1 MCYQITERYVACHCV
16 YYIHAINP
24 CPSFDRHQPG
34 QGIDK
39 RTIFVGHAC
48 SSHSASYGFVD
59 SAKEKEDAD
68 GGHVSDDDDGASIFS
83 QVSAPSTN
91 LTFPDDV
98 KQEASD
104 ILFQEL
110 LNEFSLRHLWPQIVR
125 ISQHKDGAIKTIA
138 RYLSRFS
145 RDLRAHAT
153 SRLNKNAA
161 RFVGMSR
168 QTVASRIV
176 ECHISELTPTNKRA
190 SVIETKGL
198 PLDGYVEEIEETE
211 DLDTDEKNIIYDN
224 IQQFIFE
231 GAPFES
237 LLSALRL
244 FASTN
249 TESSSE
255 LSYSIR
261 KSFNYLVSKH
271 WKHHK
276 RCGHKGYDDYL
287 ENRTGAIEELQTLL
301 NDYEEMNLELVDNTG
316 PTSVK
321 TTMANLSSIIK
332 SSFPVSFLKKTSG
345 KLPTFNQRQ
354 RFDEACNMSSAI
366 EVSAV
371 DPKHRFLIVCA
382 PFKKLVSKAHQPDI
396 CKIHSDRDFFN
407 ALRYTYFNSRR
418 AVRWRWL
425 RRVSSIDFVKFEI
438 FLSEIVNIQQCPSL
452 PGSEARIEYDFEQC
466 DTSPPIGPNLLSHLF
481 ENPDHAEVLP
491 VLFNRIPKKLGKKL
505 CACPRKGSSVGWGIR
520 FIEGLDPF
528 AVFLC
533 GCAGF
538 LVSLCVSLIYTL
550 VMDDIQGGFAI
561 GAHMLAFFLFCG
573 GCLQSALP

>member
-1 MCYQITERYVACHCV
+1 MCYQITERYAACHCV

-48 SSHSASYGFVD
+48 SSHSSSYGFVN

-68 GGHVSDDDDGASIFS
+68 GGQISDDDDGASIFS

-153 SRLNKNAA
+153 SRLDKDAA
-161 RFVGMSR
+161 GFVGMSR

-176 ECHISELTPTNKRA
+176 ECHMSELSATDGWASIIRDDKVSVFTHTFSNIMTRA
-190 SVIETKGL
+190 LITQTKGL
-198 PLDGYVEEIEETE
+198 PLDSYTEDIEETE

-231 GAPFES
+231 GAP
-237 LLSALRL
+237 
-244 FASTN
+244 
-249 TESSSE
+249 
-255 LSYSIR
+255 
-261 KSFNYLVSKH
+261 
-271 WKHHK
+271 
-276 RCGHKGYDDYL
+276 
-287 ENRTGAIEELQTLL
+287 
-301 NDYEEMNLELVDNTG
+301 
-316 PTSVK
+316 
-321 TTMANLSSIIK
+321 
-332 SSFPVSFLKKTSG
+332 SFPVSFLKKTSG
-345 KLPTFNQRQ
+345 KLPIFNQRQ
-354 RFDEACNMSSAI
+354 RFDEACHTSSTTQ
-366 EVSAV
+366 VSAV

-418 AVRWRWL
+418 ADRWRWL

-533 GCAGF
+533 GCVGF
-538 LVSLCVSLIYTL
+538 LVSLCVSLIYTF

>member
-1 MCYQITERYVACHCV
+1 MCYQITERYAACHCV

-176 ECHISELTPTNKRA
+176 ECHMSELTPTNKRA

-276 RCGHKGYDDYL
+276 VPH
-287 ENRTGAIEELQTLL
+287 RT
-301 NDYEEMNLELVDNTG
+301 
-316 PTSVK
+316 
-321 TTMANLSSIIK
+321 
-332 SSFPVSFLKKTSG
+332 
-345 KLPTFNQRQ
+345 
-354 RFDEACNMSSAI
+354 
-366 EVSAV
+366 
-371 DPKHRFLIVCA
+371 
-382 PFKKLVSKAHQPDI
+382 
-396 CKIHSDRDFFN
+396 
-407 ALRYTYFNSRR
+407 
-418 AVRWRWL
+418 
-425 RRVSSIDFVKFEI
+425 RVSWS
-438 FLSEIVNIQQCPSL
+438 
-452 PGSEARIEYDFEQC
+452 
-466 DTSPPIGPNLLSHLF
+466 
-481 ENPDHAEVLP
+481 
-491 VLFNRIPKKLGKKL
+491 
-505 CACPRKGSSVGWGIR
+505 CACIPSPKDKACVLTI
-520 FIEGLDPF
+520 GL
-528 AVFLC
+528 
-533 GCAGF
+533 
-538 LVSLCVSLIYTL
+538 
-550 VMDDIQGGFAI
+550 
-561 GAHMLAFFLFCG
+561 
-573 GCLQSALP
+573 ALWT